1 MRTNPYARG
10 GLLENYKSDLKLAW
24 EVFPLIEE
32 LAMDGSI
39 RQRVLQN
46 KQTMKEIMTSLG
58 INPEGILSSL
68 AKFFFG

>member
-1 MRTNPYARG
+1 
-10 GLLENYKSDLKLAW
+10 LLENYKSDLKLAW

-58 INPEGILSSL
+58 INPEGIMNSL
-68 AKFFFG
+68 KKFFFG